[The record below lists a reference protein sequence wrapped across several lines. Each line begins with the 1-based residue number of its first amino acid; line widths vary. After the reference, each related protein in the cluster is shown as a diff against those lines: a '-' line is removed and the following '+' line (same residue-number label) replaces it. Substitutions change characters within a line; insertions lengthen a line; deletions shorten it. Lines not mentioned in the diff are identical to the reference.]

1 MADLVDLPRT
11 HMGLR
16 NAVVDHVKSLP
27 AETKDGIVEN
37 IFEGKMTNLMA
48 LASRQR
54 KDGQWVDDGGVMCLT
69 TADFLGRNIEIYG
82 FQVEGSGR
90 DFSLRTVEPSTEE
103 RKREADAMPAFTV
116 FLSALHYTS
125 LQRS

>member
-16 NAVVDHVKSLP
+16 NAVADHVKSLP
-27 AETKDGIVEN
+27 GEMMDAILEN
-37 IFEGKMTNLMA
+37 VFDGKMTGLMA

-54 KDGQWVDDGGVMCLT
+54 KDGQWVDDHGVMCLT
-69 TADFLGRNIEIYG
+69 TADFLCRNIEIYG

-90 DFSLRTVEPSTEE
+90 DFSLQKLEPSTEE
-103 RKREADAMPAFTV
+103 RRREADSMPAFTV
-116 FLSALHYTS
+116 FLSAHHYTS